1 MSALDRLKLL
11 GDRAD
16 PATRWQAEAEMQAEA
31 ERERQAEERER
42 HREHAAMAESEQVQ
56 QPRSEIADLRHE
68 LATVR
73 AHIAEREQDLIS
85 VGDTISGIVDKLPNW
100 VDTAIEARVKRSEAE
115 MCGKMSERFGELL
128 GRLKALDPTLAR
140 AKGEFQFA
148 NERERD
154 DNAITELPNPL
165 PPRRA
170 IN

>member
-16 PATRWQAEAEMQAEA
+16 PLTRWQAEAELRIEA
-31 ERERQAEERER
+31 ER
-42 HREHAAMAESEQVQ
+42 HREHAAMAESEHVQ
-56 QPRSEIADLRHE
+56 ALRHEIADLRHE
-68 LATVR
+68 LANVQAR
-73 AHIAEREQDLIS
+73 LAERDKDFI
-85 VGDTISGIVDKLPNW
+85 GIADTISGIVDKLPNW

-115 MCGKMSERFGELL
+115 MCGKIAEKFGELL
-128 GRLKALDPTLAR
+128 GRLEALDPTLTR
-140 AKGEFQFA
+140 AKGEFKFA

-165 PPRRA
+165 PPRCA

>member
-16 PATRWQAEAEMQAEA
+16 PLTRWQAEAELRIEAED
-31 ERERQAEERER
+31 ERERQ
-42 HREHAAMAESEQVQ
+42 REHAAVAESEQVQ

-85 VGDTISGIVDKLPNW
+85 VADTISGIVDKLPNW

-115 MCGKMSERFGELL
+115 MCGKIAEKFGELL
-128 GRLKALDPTLAR
+128 GRLEALDPTLTR
-140 AKGEFQFA
+140 AKGEFKFA

-154 DNAITELPNPL
+154 DNEITELPNPL
-165 PPRRA
+165 LPRRA